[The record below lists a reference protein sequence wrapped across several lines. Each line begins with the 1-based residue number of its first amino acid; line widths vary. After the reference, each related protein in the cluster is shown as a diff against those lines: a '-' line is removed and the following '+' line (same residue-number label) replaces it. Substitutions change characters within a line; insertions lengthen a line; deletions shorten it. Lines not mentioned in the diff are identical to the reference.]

1 VQFGVAKGRERQMR
15 SAFSDHIRAA
25 FSSAVLVAVCVMAIV
40 AGLCSTALAAEY
52 KLGAGDKIRVVVLA
66 DPEFS
71 GEYEVD
77 ATGNISARMV
87 GRLSVIGMTTAELEA
102 ALTERYRSSGYLRN
116 PRISVE
122 LLSARPF
129 FIMGEIIKPGSYPYV
144 AGLTVAQ
151 AIAIAGG
158 YTRRAS
164 SGRIKIKR
172 FGSVAGSEE
181 SVTEDS
187 TINPGDI
194 VRVPERFF

>member
-1 VQFGVAKGRERQMR
+1 VFLDLFKAKFVG
-15 SAFSDHIRAA
+15 
-25 FSSAVLVAVCVMAIV
+25 AVLVLACVIATV
-40 AGLCSTALAAEY
+40 AGLCSSALAAEY

-66 DPEFS
+66 DPEFN

-77 ATGNISARMV
+77 ATGNISARMI
-87 GRLSVIGMTTAELEA
+87 GRLSVLGMTTAELET
-102 ALTERYRSSGYLRN
+102 ALTQRYRDGGYLRN
-116 PRISVE
+116 PRLSVE
-122 LLSARPF
+122 LVSARPF
-129 FIMGEIIKPGSYPYV
+129 FIMGEIVKPGSYSYV

-164 SGRIKIKR
+164 TSRLKIKR
-172 FGSVAGSEE
+172 FGSPANTEE

-194 VRVPERFF
+194 LRVPERFF

>member
-1 VQFGVAKGRERQMR
+1 MSLSVFL
-15 SAFSDHIRAA
+15 DHIKMKIAGAA
-25 FSSAVLVAVCVMAIV
+25 LVAACIV
-40 AGLCSTALAAEY
+40 ASIVGFCSAALSAEY

-77 ATGNISARMV
+77 ATGNISARMI
-87 GRLSVIGMTTAELEA
+87 GRLSVTGKTTAQLENELS
-102 ALTERYRSSGYLRN
+102 ERYRSGGFLRN
-116 PRISVE
+116 PRLTVE
-122 LLSARPF
+122 LINARPF
-129 FIMGEIIKPGSYPYV
+129 FILGEVVKPGSYSYV

-164 SGRIKIKR
+164 TSRIKIKR
-172 FGSVAGSEE
+172 FGSPPNTEE
-181 SVTEDS
+181 SATEDS
-187 TINPGDI
+187 TIDPGDI